1 MRPLDRLGRILITP
15 LAKLASTP
23 EVLRLR
29 AELAEVYGR
38 LDEFEQSME
47 AKLLAL
53 KHELY
58 AEIKKLEL
66 RVQETERQNKALR
79 LRVEAM
85 EREMR
90 KLPSIKPNSPDK
102 EIGLA

>member
-1 MRPLDRLGRILITP
+1 MRLRNRLGKILVAP

-29 AELAEVYGR
+29 AELAYVYGR
-38 LDEFEQSME
+38 LDEFEKSME

-58 AEIKKLEL
+58 A
-66 RVQETERQNKALR
+66 
-79 LRVEAM
+79 
-85 EREMR
+85 
-90 KLPSIKPNSPDK
+90 
-102 EIGLA
+102 